1 MNLDHSIL
9 SLITFTPLVGAVLLA
24 LLPDRGKLQQWAALA
39 VTLITFVLTLHL
51 LYYFNSTGV
60 STTFGSSLAFR
71 FVTDMPW
78 IAQPVIRYH
87 LGVDGLSMWLV
98 VLSGFLAP
106 LGVLASWNAIGSRRK
121 LFYTLF
127 LLQQVAMFG
136 VFVSLDLFLYYAFW
150 ELSLVP
156 MAILIATFGRTENRR
171 RAAIKFFLYAFIPS
185 ALLLV
190 GMLWL
195 YTVTGTFQLP
205 TLAAL
210 AATHAIPGSPTALWL
225 CALAFLVAF
234 AVKVPIFPLHG
245 WLIDAISE
253 APTAA
258 VMVLAGKLGL
268 YSILRFCFAIFPEQM
283 RHAAPLLIA
292 LGAIGIVYGACMA
305 LIQNDLKRLAGF
317 STLGHL
323 SFCTLG
329 IFTFTVNGVDGG
341 MYQILNHGISGG
353 ALFLLMGMLYE
364 RYGTY
369 DMRDLG
375 GLAGKLPW
383 MVTLFVI
390 TALSNVGLPMLN
402 SFVGEF
408 LILSG
413 SAQTLLSHHPML
425 WTTIATTGVIFS
437 AAYLLTMIQRVFYA
451 ELGNISAER
460 RGWDLTF
467 REHLTLWPFVVLFL
481 FMGVASPAF
490 TRSLDLLGAPYAG
503 KPATFDGQTIRHSE
517 TETYSQHR
525 AIPAPKS
532 IAVAF
537 VLVPSSGF
545 NPAPLPTQQ
554 GAAR

>member
-1 MNLDHSIL
+1 MNFDHSIL
-9 SLITFTPLVGAVLLA
+9 SLVTFTPLVGALVLT
-24 LLPDRGKLQQWAALA
+24 LLPDRGKTQQWAALI
-39 VTLITFVLTLHL
+39 VTLLTFGLTLHL
-51 LYYFNSTGV
+51 PFHFSTTGV
-60 STTFGSSLAFR
+60 STVTGSPLAFR
-71 FVTDMPW
+71 FVTDAPW
-78 IAQPVIRYH
+78 IAQPAIRYH

-106 LGVLASWNAIGSRRK
+106 LGVLASWNAISSRRK

-127 LLQQVAMFG
+127 LLQQVAMLG

-171 RAAIKFFLYAFIPS
+171 RAATKFFIYAFLPS
-185 ALLLV
+185 TLLLV

-195 YTVTGTFQLP
+195 YSVTGTFQLP

-210 AATHAIPGSPTALWL
+210 AATHAIPGSSHALWL
-225 CALAFLVAF
+225 CALAFLIAF
-234 AVKVPIFPLHG
+234 AVKVPVFPLHG
-245 WLIDAISE
+245 WLVDAIAE

-268 YSILRFCFAIFPEQM
+268 YSILRFCFAIFPDQM
-283 RHAAPLLIA
+283 RHAAPVLIA

-305 LIQNDLKRLAGF
+305 LIQDDLKRLAAF

-323 SFCTLG
+323 SFCVLG

-364 RYGTY
+364 RYDTY

-383 MVTLFVI
+383 MVTLFVV
-390 TALSNVGLPMLN
+390 TALSNMGLPMLN

-413 SAQTLLSHHPML
+413 SAQTSLSHHAML

-437 AAYLLTMIQRVFYA
+437 AAYLLTMLQRTFYA
-451 ELGNISAER
+451 QLGNFSAER
-460 RGWDLTF
+460 RGWDLTA
-467 REHLTLWPFVVLFL
+467 REHLTLWPMVALF
-481 FMGVASPAF
+481 FYMGIASPAF
-490 TRSLDLLGAPYAG
+490 TRTLDLLGAPYAG
-503 KPATFDGQTIRHSE
+503 KTVHMDDQTIRDSQSE
-517 TETYSQHR
+517 TFSKGTSRPEIAAQHAALVNLTETARPHSTQG
-525 AIPAPKS
+525 
-532 IAVAF
+532 VA
-537 VLVPSSGF
+537 
-545 NPAPLPTQQ
+545 
-554 GAAR
+554 R